1 MEIEMTTIKIDDR
14 EYPIDSL
21 SQQAKDQL
29 ASLQFVDTELLRLQ
43 AQIAALQTARMA
55 YAKALKDSLPNLE
68 GDTIKF

>member
-1 MEIEMTTIKIDDR
+1 MTTIKIDDR